1 MNATGSQSDHLHRI
15 SSARREETGFSR
27 WKMGFR
33 RDFRGFDLLTM
44 QRGNARSRTTW
55 MRVVPTLELL
65 FTFQYSTT

>member
-1 MNATGSQSDHLHRI
+1 MNAIGSQSDHLHWI
-15 SSARREETGFSR
+15 PSARREETGFSR

-44 QRGNARSRTTW
+44 QRGNARSHTTW
-55 MRVVPTLELL
+55 MRVVPTLEML

>member
-1 MNATGSQSDHLHRI
+1 
-15 SSARREETGFSR
+15 
-27 WKMGFR
+27 MGFR

>member
-1 MNATGSQSDHLHRI
+1 M
-15 SSARREETGFSR
+15 GFSR

-33 RDFRGFDLLTM
+33 RDFGGFDLLTM